1 MRPVPSGD
9 LLDRAAE
16 LAALDDAV
24 EALGSN
30 VPSVIEIAGTSGTG
44 RSALLAHA
52 IRRARRRGLV
62 VAVTDVPAAEEG
74 APPIAATVLRRLSRL
89 GQANAVGSPHV
100 SGTAAAALL
109 RLARTAPVLL
119 AVDDADR
126 LDELSR
132 DWLAQLARRVD
143 GRAIAIIVVTDAVRC
158 LLNPALVLR
167 TRPLPPRIVTNLVT
181 ARFGNRVDAGAVARL
196 TGGVPAVLRA
206 VLDGL
211 SDDAGELEELA
222 AEAHGDLAVRTAAAL
237 PSEVTRLL
245 QVIALCGPWFDVDLM
260 CELAGLSD
268 VPPSCALDLLTGAG
282 LITVEPLRLAAGI
295 EDWRLLARM
304 PRQDRDD
311 LHVRAACLGY
321 RAAVSESG
329 LARVLATAP
338 PLGEPWVVPVLR
350 GAARRAV
357 EKNLPPVA
365 AQHLERAL
373 REPVTPD
380 VRAELVLEL
389 AVVESRFAP
398 EAGDRRLA
406 RMLLETQPPECA
418 HVRLAAA
425 DQLFARGDTALVR
438 RTFGAVRSSGV
449 ERDCLAAMY
458 GLVDDAPFEAGQLDV
473 PPLPAAPLDPQRA
486 GPAAWLRVMRGD
498 DAALARR
505 LARTALTAPAA
516 ALIPRLYACMALAYT
531 DDVDEAVAGADAVLA
546 DARRL
551 GLTAVVSQALVVRA
565 LAITMA
571 GRPREAAIDLSA
583 ALSELAPAH
592 WHADLRPMLVAFE
605 ILISVECGQA
615 GRVAELPAVPADA
628 LGSGHARTLMLFAQ
642 AGLALTRGET
652 DVALAH
658 AEECGRWM
666 AARRWLNPAPLPW
679 RSMIAT
685 VLHARGDTERAVR
698 LCTEEVDH
706 ARAWG
711 VPGALGRA
719 HLRRAAVSGDRDDLR
734 EAVRLL
740 RKSPS
745 RLARATAL
753 LDLAEFEEARAAAPL
768 VREAADIAV
777 RNRADHLIDRARRLG
792 WVPGGPR
799 EGA

>member
-16 LAALDDAV
+16 LATLDDAV

-30 VPSVIEIAGTSGTG
+30 VSSVIEIAGTSGTG

-62 VAVTDVPAAEEG
+62 VAVTDVPAAGDG
-74 APPIAATVLRRLSRL
+74 APPIAGVVLRRLSRL

-126 LDELSR
+126 LDDLSR
-132 DWLAQLARRVD
+132 DWLAQLARRID
-143 GRAIAIIVVTDAVRC
+143 GRAIAIIVVTNAVRC
-158 LLNPALVLR
+158 LLNGALVLR

-181 ARFGNRVDAGAVARL
+181 ARFGNRADADAVARL

-222 AEAHGDLAVRTAAAL
+222 AEAHADLAVRAAAVL
-237 PSEVTRLL
+237 PAEVTRLL
-245 QVIALCGPWFDVDLM
+245 QVVALCGPWFDVDLM
-260 CELAGLSD
+260 CELAGLRD
-268 VPPSCALDLLTGAG
+268 VSPGSALDLLTGAG
-282 LITVEPLRLAAGI
+282 LVTVEPPRLAAGI
-295 EDWRLLARM
+295 ENWRLLARM

-321 RAAVSESG
+321 RAAVSETG
-329 LARVLATAP
+329 LARILATAP
-338 PLGEPWVVPVLR
+338 PLGEPWVVRVLR
-350 GAARRAV
+350 NAARRAV
-357 EKNLPPVA
+357 EKNLSSVA

-418 HVRLAAA
+418 RSRLAAA

-438 RTFGAVRSSGV
+438 RTFGAVRSTGV

-458 GLVDDAPFEAGQLDV
+458 GLVDDAPLEAALLDV
-473 PPLPAAPLDPQRA
+473 PPLAAAPQRA
-486 GPAAWLRVMRGD
+486 GPAAWLCVARGD
-498 DAALARR
+498 DAELARR
-505 LARTALTAPAA
+505 LARTALMAPAA
-516 ALIPRLYACMALAYT
+516 ALMPRLYACAALAYT

-551 GLTAVVSQALVVRA
+551 GLTAVASQALVVRA
-565 LAITMA
+565 LAMTMA

-583 ALSELAPAH
+583 ARSELAPEH
-592 WHADLRPMLVAFE
+592 WHADLRPLLVAFG

-615 GRVAELPAVPADA
+615 GRVAELPAVPQDEF
-628 LGSGHARTLMLFAQ
+628 GIGHARTAMLFTQ
-642 AGLALTRGET
+642 AGLALMHGET

-658 AEECGRWM
+658 AEECGRRM

-685 VLHARGDTERAVR
+685 VLHARGDAERAVR

-706 ARAWG
+706 ARTWG

-719 HLRRAAVSGDRDDLR
+719 HLRRAAVSGDREDLR

-753 LDLAEFEEARAAAPL
+753 LDLAEFEEVRAAAPL

-792 WVPGGPR
+792 WVPGGSR